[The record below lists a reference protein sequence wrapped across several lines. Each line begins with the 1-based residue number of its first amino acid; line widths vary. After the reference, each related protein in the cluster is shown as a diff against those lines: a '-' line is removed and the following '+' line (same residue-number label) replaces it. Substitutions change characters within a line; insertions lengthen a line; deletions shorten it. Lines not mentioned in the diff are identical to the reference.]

1 MSLKIPLFEDNSD
14 TVNWIDDWMIYLYL
28 AKIRKTVEID
38 RVLLR
43 MLLNE
48 NIQRIRITRY
58 YKTEWERKTFELKEI
73 ALAITVNLDASYT
86 DKSSQ
91 YRVLDGFFWL
101 L

>member
-1 MSLKIPLFEDNSD
+1 MKIERRMFLNILLYGDNSAI
-14 TVNWIDDWMIYLYL
+14 VNWIDDWMIYLYL
-28 AKIRKTVEID
+28 AKIRKIVEID

-58 YKTEWERKTFELKEI
+58 YKTEWERKTIELKEI

-86 DKSSQ
+86 DKSSEC
-91 YRVLDGFFWL
+91 
-101 L
+101 